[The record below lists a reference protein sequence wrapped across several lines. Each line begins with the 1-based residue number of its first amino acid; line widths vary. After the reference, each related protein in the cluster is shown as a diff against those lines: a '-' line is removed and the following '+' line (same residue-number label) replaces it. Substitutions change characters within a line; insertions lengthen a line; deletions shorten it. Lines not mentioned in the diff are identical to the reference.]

1 MAETIVKKRGFIFIG
16 GYEPINAEQ
25 VYQRFIRELN
35 RFKTTW
41 SATAA
46 VSPFVISGDGTLA
59 SWNIDSKGPNWR
71 TETEYQLLCWEDFVA
86 ADFQRSD
93 LKRLPK
99 GIAALVDFILS
110 GTAWRYFR
118 YSARYGFFFLCPVLI
133 LAAMAAFAIYIPKLL
148 IRPDIP
154 ISGWLAFTLS
164 ITTFI
169 GLYYV
174 PGRLL
179 LLNYML
185 DDWIFGGEFA
195 RQRRTDLDERLS
207 RFAHEIVARARS
219 ADYEEVIIS
228 AYSLGGALI
237 MDVLDRALK
246 IDPQLGTRGPTLW
259 LMATGSSLLKVA
271 LHPKAGWLRAAVS
284 RVANA
289 PGINWIEYQTVGDVI
304 SFYNVNPAVAMG
316 LLSGRNPIVQ
326 KVRIRQMLTRKSYR
340 RFAGNFFRLHR
351 QWVMGNEVRYF
362 YDYFQICC
370 GPATLTRRV
379 GDHYIADYFREDGS
393 YDAEC
398 GPDQAIKNRQLAN
411 YSSKNS
417 DL

>member
-16 GYEPINAEQ
+16 GYEPIDAEAR
-25 VYQRFIRELN
+25 YQRFIRELN

-46 VSPFVISGDGTLA
+46 VSPLVISEDGALA
-59 SWNIDSKGPNWR
+59 SWNIDAKGPNWR
-71 TETEYQLLCWEDFVA
+71 TETEYQLLYWEDFVA
-86 ADFQRSD
+86 ADFKRSD

-99 GIAALVDFILS
+99 GIATLADFIFS

-118 YSARYGFFFLCPVLI
+118 SSVRYGFFFLCPVLI

-148 IRPDIP
+148 SRPDMP
-154 ISGWLAFTLS
+154 ITGWLAFTLS
-164 ITTFI
+164 IATFI
-169 GLYYV
+169 GLFYV
-174 PGRLL
+174 PGRFLF
-179 LLNYML
+179 LNYML

-195 RQRRTDLDERLS
+195 RQKRADLDERLN
-207 RFAHEIVARARS
+207 RFAREVVVRARS

-228 AYSLGGALI
+228 THSLGGALM

-246 IDPQLGTRGPTLW
+246 LDPQLGTRGPTLW

-271 LHPKAGWLRAAVS
+271 LHPKASWLRAAVG

-289 PGINWIEYQTVGDVI
+289 PGVNWVEYQAVVDFI
-304 SFYNVNPAVAMG
+304 SFYKVNPAVAMG
-316 LLSGRNPIVQ
+316 LPMGRNPIVQ
-326 KVRIRQMLTRKSYR
+326 RVSMRQMLTRKTYR
-340 RFAGNFFRLHR
+340 RFWGNFFRLHR
-351 QWVMGNEVRYF
+351 QWLMGNELRYF

-379 GDHYIADYFREDGS
+379 GDHYLADYFMEDGS

-398 GPDQAIKNRQLAN
+398 GPEQAIRNRQLAN
-411 YSSKNS
+411 HPSKSS

>member
-25 VYQRFIRELN
+25 IYRRFIRELN
-35 RFKTTW
+35 RFQTTW

-46 VSPFVISGDGTLA
+46 VSPFVISEDGVFA
-59 SWNIDSKGPNWR
+59 SWNVGASGPNWR
-71 TETEYQLLCWEDFVA
+71 TETECQLLCWEDFVA
-86 ADFQRSD
+86 GDFKRSD

-99 GIAALVDFILS
+99 GIAALVDFILC

-118 YSARYGFFFLCPVLI
+118 CSVRYGFFFLCPVLM
-133 LAAMAAFAIYIPKLL
+133 LAAMAAFAIFIPQLL
-148 IRPDIP
+148 SRSNMPMT
-154 ISGWLAFTLS
+154 GWLAFTLS
-164 ITTFI
+164 IATFI

-174 PGRLL
+174 PGRFL

-185 DDWIFGGEFA
+185 DDWIFGREFA
-195 RQRRTDLDERLS
+195 RQRRTDLDERLN
-207 RFAHEIVARARS
+207 RFAYEIVVRARS
-219 ADYEEVIIS
+219 ADYEEVVIS

-246 IDPQLGTRGPTLW
+246 LDPQLGTRGPTLW

-271 LHPKAGWLRAAVS
+271 LHPKAGWLRAAVGT
-284 RVANA
+284 VANA
-289 PGINWIEYQTVGDVI
+289 RGINWVEYQAVVDVI
-304 SFYNVNPAVAMG
+304 SFYNVNPAIAIG
-316 LLSGRNPIVQ
+316 LPPGRNPIVQ
-326 KVRIRQMLTRKSYR
+326 KVSMRQMLNRKTYR
-340 RFAGNFFRLHR
+340 SFSGNFFRLHR
-351 QWVMGNEVRYF
+351 QWIMGNEMRYF

-393 YDAEC
+393 YDAES
-398 GPDQAIKNRQLAN
+398 GPDQAIRNRQLASRHST
-411 YSSKNS
+411 SS
-417 DL
+417 DH